1 MGLVK
6 KMLGII
12 GDRLHIDFVNDG
24 PMIKNVAGVLEIR
37 DADDVALAIARGA
50 TPVGDNDLVNKLYAD
65 SLSKPLIVSR
75 QADTSSS
82 IPNNTAVRGFV
93 VVSTAGTG
101 AVIGDLLFDDGSN
114 SGPMVILPAIEGR
127 TIAITD
133 ALTGGT
139 VEFTTDSIYIWDDDG
154 TVWVKVGDVG
164 NVTGALRV
172 IRYAI
177 TNAASQDSATSI
189 DSGNIIHSAQL
200 KLTTPYS
207 GGSDIDVGTTADDD
221 LIIDQSDVNIQ
232 KPADTIFLIEQDTVW
247 PINSIVRTTV
257 SGTPGAGAGIV
268 TVIYSNPNG

>member
-24 PMIKNVAGVLEIR
+24 PMIKNNAGVLEIR
-37 DADDVALAIARGA
+37 DADDVALAIVRGA

-65 SLSKPLIVSR
+65 SLSKPLIISR
-75 QADTSSS
+75 QADTSAA

-114 SGPMVILPAIEGR
+114 SGLMTILPAIEGR

-164 NVTGALRV
+164 NVTGAMRV
-172 IRYAI
+172 IRYVI
-177 TNAASQDSATSI
+177 NNSASQDSATSI
-189 DSGNIIHSAQL
+189 DSGNIVHSAQL
-200 KLTTPYS
+200 KLTTSYS
-207 GGSDIDVGTTADDD
+207 GGANINIGTTADDD
-221 LIIDQSDVNIQ
+221 LILDQLDNNPQ
-232 KPADTIFLIEQDTVW
+232 KPADTIFLVEQDTVW
-247 PINSIVRTTV
+247 PINSIIRTTI
-257 SGTPGAGAGIV
+257 GGAPGAGAGVV